1 MFISCISYSLLYQS
15 ETGELARSCTRN
27 QCFKRTFSGRK
38 TNILIKSPH
47 LFVFK
52 RSQIEY
58 LWMVLMAEHLRA
70 QWDILLLFIDILTKY
85 FIVLSNLSRQ
95 HHSAGTQFGFFGQKK
110 CGLFLKRFVFPPE
123 CPLETVS
130 MISKIRLLAILCF
143 QVWLWLRKLKKIIIK
158 SRTLRKI

>member
-1 MFISCISYSLLYQS
+1 MRQIAREFLRIILFSDIRSVQSALWYLMWSRIRQADEICSSLSVLQ
-15 ETGELARSCTRN
+15 EDVLRQKKN
-27 QCFKRTFSGRK
+27 LLKKR
-38 TNILIKSPH
+38 PH

-95 HHSAGTQFGFFGQKK
+95 HHSAGTQFGFFKIQTNVGFLSKYLFFCQKTSSWST
-110 CGLFLKRFVFPPE
+110 GFWY
-123 CPLETVS
+123 T
-130 MISKIRLLAILCF
+130 ISR
-143 QVWLWLRKLKKIIIK
+143 VRPSLRKNY
-158 SRTLRKI
+158 T